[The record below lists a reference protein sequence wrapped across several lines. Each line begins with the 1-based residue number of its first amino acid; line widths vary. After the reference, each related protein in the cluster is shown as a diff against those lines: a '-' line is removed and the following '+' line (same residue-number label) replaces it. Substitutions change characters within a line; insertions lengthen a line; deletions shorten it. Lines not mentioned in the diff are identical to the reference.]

1 MAGLELVIK
10 ATGKHP
16 GAIDIVR
23 ILTGWIPFIVFI
35 ITLVLL
41 LPSLAVTVRKLHDT
55 NRTGWWL
62 LLPIV
67 LTVVGLVVGVSLIF
81 TDLLI
86 LGVALSVL
94 RSVVGFVALLVFLI
108 QPGNL
113 HPNQYGPYPIQQRV
127 EASGMQVEGHPYAS
141 SPPAG
146 DYSARGFDS
155 EAAQSFQHGEAG
167 QRRYCSQCGL
177 QLQPEGRPVLHGVR
191 HGGVIWT
198 TLVLRASLRVA
209 KPALAGRQPA

>member
-113 HPNQYGPYPIQQRV
+113 HPNQYGPYPIQQRA
-127 EASGMQVEGHPYAS
+127 EASGIQVEGHPYAS

-155 EAAQSFQHGEAG
+155 EPAESFQQGGAG
-167 QRRYCSQCGL
+167 QLDTAPSAAYICS
-177 QLQPEGRPVLHGVR
+177 GRPPGFARSAARRCDMDNTGVA
-191 HGGVIWT
+191 GVT
-198 TLVLRASLRVA
+198 PRC
-209 KPALAGRQPA
+209 